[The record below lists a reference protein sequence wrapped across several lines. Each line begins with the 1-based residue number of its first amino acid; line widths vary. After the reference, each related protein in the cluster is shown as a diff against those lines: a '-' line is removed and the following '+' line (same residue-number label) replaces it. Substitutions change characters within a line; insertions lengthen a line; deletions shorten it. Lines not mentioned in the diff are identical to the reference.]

1 MANGKQK
8 EHVEDRLK
16 KGVVVMREVWEIGK
30 RRFGKDCARR
40 LWLFDRLVWAVIS
53 YGVEIWGWKERENVE
68 GLQDRY
74 LKCMVEVGRYT
85 PVRHTC

>member
-16 KGVVVMREVWEIGK
+16 KGVVVMREIWEIGK

-40 LWLFDRLVWAVIS
+40 L
-53 YGVEIWGWKERENVE
+53 
-68 GLQDRY
+68 
-74 LKCMVEVGRYT
+74 
-85 PVRHTC
+85 